1 MTKRITLLKGS
12 PRENGNTNS
21 LCSVFEEHL
30 SENAASVR
38 SFSLHQ
44 MKLNPCTAC
53 RACQKDW
60 SRICCVQNDDF
71 EEISHAVADSDLIV
85 FATPIYSW
93 YCTPPMKA
101 LLDRMVYVFNMYYGE
116 TRGPSLWAGKSVAI
130 LSTCGYPPEKGA
142 DLLEEGIRRYCKH
155 SKLNY
160 LGMPCEHHTGY
171 KSVFLSDDK
180 IVRVRA
186 FADMLLKN
194 L

>member
-21 LCSVFEEHL
+21 LCSVFEERL
-30 SENAASVR
+30 PKDVASVH

-60 SRICCVQNDDF
+60 SRVFCVQNDDF
-71 EEISHAVADSDLIV
+71 AEISHAVADSDLIV

-101 LLDRMVYVFNMYYGE
+101 LLDRMVYAFNMYYGE
-116 TRGPSLWAGKSVAI
+116 TRGPSLWAGNPSPFFPLAAI
-130 LSTCGYPPEKGA
+130 RPKRGRL
-142 DLLEEGIRRYCKH
+142 I
-155 SKLNY
+155 
-160 LGMPCEHHTGY
+160 
-171 KSVFLSDDK
+171 
-180 IVRVRA
+180 
-186 FADMLLKN
+186 
-194 L
+194 